1 MTEELFDI
9 DKIEEIYTEFLSSMI
24 AKGYTKTL
32 QGYIYIFAA
41 TEMISLLIQ
50 KKLVDLGVTHE
61 QIASLRKTS
70 EKVGLDMIAQ
80 AKGQYV
86 SKDDGEA

>member
-41 TEMISLLIQ
+41 VEMISLLIQ

-70 EKVGLDMIAQ
+70 EKVGLDMISQ